1 MKKLVTI
8 AAILSMFGSVA
19 FANGRIQATVV
30 DMRESYKEVIK
41 NVPQEV
47 CETVEVPVYKE
58 VVTGQGNVVEGAIGG
73 AILGA
78 IAGEV
83 IGGKNERNAG
93 AIFGAIV
100 GGDKA
105 AQKGNRETVIV
116 GYKQQ
121 QQCSTQYVRQ
131 TVSVRGDNVV
141 TVQIDSGQRFQF
153 NTKQWYKRGTVV
165 FLNVS
170 M

>member
-1 MKKLVTI
+1 
-8 AAILSMFGSVA
+8 
-19 FANGRIQATVV
+19 
-30 DMRESYKEVIK
+30 MRESYKEVIK
-41 NVPQEV
+41 EVPQQS
-47 CETVEVPVYKE
+47 CRTVEVPVYKE
-58 VVTGQGNVVEGAIGG
+58 GTTGGGANGGDVLAGMIIGG
-73 AILGA
+73 LLGKGA
-78 IAGEV
+78 SGNDKGAAAGAV
-83 IGGKNERNAG
+83 IGG
-93 AIFGAIV
+93 IV
-100 GGDKA
+100 AADKG
-105 AQKGNRETVIV
+105 QKKETVIV